1 MTPKRKPRGPNRKV
15 ANRIELLGRLINP
28 PELRTT
34 PAGTPFLRLLV
45 DCGAAD
51 GELVL
56 SVVMAGNDARAV
68 ASQLKS
74 GREVRATGALRTV
87 RGRTRA
93 GIALAGVEVLAS
105 DITPADEPR

>member
-1 MTPKRKPRGPNRKV
+1 V

-56 SVVMAGNDARAV
+56 SVVMAGGGARGGA
-68 ASQLKS
+68 ARLK
-74 GREVRATGALRTV
+74 
-87 RGRTRA
+87 
-93 GIALAGVEVLAS
+93 
-105 DITPADEPR
+105 